1 MIQPQSTGPRTLF
14 EKIWQAHAVV
24 EREDGQTLLYI
35 DRHLV
40 HDGSARAFEVLAER
54 GLKMARP
61 DRTFAVPDHYVPT
74 AGARTADAIADDD
87 ARNLVKSLT
96 RNAATY
102 GFTLFDLGDVRQGI
116 VHVMGPEQGISQPGM
131 MIVCGDSHTST
142 HGAMG
147 AYACGIGAS
156 QVSHVLATQTLWQR
170 KPRTLRITIDGKLGP
185 GVAGKDVILAIIA
198 KIGAG
203 GGVGHT
209 IEYAGAR
216 AGLVAPDD
224 TTYQYLNGRPY
235 APKGALWDQALA
247 DWKTLRY

>member
-1 MIQPQSTGPRTLF
+1 MTKPQSTGPRTLF
-14 EKIWQAHAVV
+14 ERIWQTHAVV

-40 HDGSARAFEVLAER
+40 HDGSGRAFEVLAER

-74 AGARTADAIADDD
+74 TSSRTVDA
-87 ARNLVKSLT
+87 
-96 RNAATY
+96 AAH

-116 VHVMGPEQGISQPGM
+116 VHVMGSEQGISQPGM

-170 KPRTLRITIDGKLGP
+170 DPRALGRRP
-185 GVAGKDVILAIIA
+185 PDRLQHVDR
-198 KIGAG
+198 G
-203 GGVGHT
+203 GGPRRVGR
-209 IEYAGAR
+209 AR
-216 AGLVAPDD
+216 RHDLSVSRRSPVCAQRRVVG
-224 TTYQYLNGRPY
+224 
-235 APKGALWDQALA
+235 
-247 DWKTLRY
+247 